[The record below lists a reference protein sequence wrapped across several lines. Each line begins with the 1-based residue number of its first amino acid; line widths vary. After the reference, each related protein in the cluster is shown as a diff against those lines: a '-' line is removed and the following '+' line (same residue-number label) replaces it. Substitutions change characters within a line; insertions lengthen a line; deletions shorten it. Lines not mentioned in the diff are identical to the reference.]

1 MAKRTHST
9 IDKLPADLRET
20 ITRMVTDGL
29 WPDGFDN
36 EAERHGTPTY
46 GDIVVYCQR
55 KGFDVSH
62 SAVGRWGKKLQVF
75 ELLRSRAEIVRSVM
89 IEGDNTADFSDT
101 QRAAADLISARILE
115 TACSSE
121 LTTKQTKELAAAAKD
136 CADIRI
142 KTDQYRSQIEAR
154 IKTATTKLKTEI
166 TDTVILKKVQDA
178 FDDIMLGIR
187 K

>member
-1 MAKRTHST
+1 MGKRPHST

-29 WPDGFDN
+29 FPEGFDN
-36 EAERHGTPTY
+36 EKDRHGTPTY

-62 SAVGRWGKKLQVF
+62 SAVGRWAKKRQVF
-75 ELLRSRAEIVRSVM
+75 EFLRSRAEIVRSVM
-89 IEGDNTADFSDT
+89 TDGDDTADFSDT

-142 KTDQYRSQIEAR
+142 KTDKYRSQIEAR
-154 IKTATTKLKTEI
+154 AIAAYEKI
-166 TDTVILKKVQDA
+166 T
-178 FDDIMLGIR
+178 
-187 K
+187 